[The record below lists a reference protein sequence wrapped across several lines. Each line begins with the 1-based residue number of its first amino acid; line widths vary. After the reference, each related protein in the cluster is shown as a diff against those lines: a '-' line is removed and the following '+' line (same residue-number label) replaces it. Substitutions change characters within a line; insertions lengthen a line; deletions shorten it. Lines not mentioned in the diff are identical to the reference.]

1 MGMMS
6 YLEAIREA
14 LRDEMNR
21 DPDVFILGEDIGI
34 HGGAFTVTKGL
45 IEEFGPARIRDTPI
59 SEGAIVGAAVGAA
72 MNGLRPVAEIMF
84 VDWITLAVDQVVNQ
98 AAKVSYMFSGQY
110 KAPLVIRAP
119 SGGGGGKGIAA
130 QHSQCFEAWF
140 AHVPGLKVVVP
151 ATPADANGLLK
162 TAIRDDNPVLFLEQ
176 KALYNLRGEVPDGD
190 HTIPPLGKARI
201 VREGRDVTLVT
212 IGSLLHEALKA
223 AERLEATGM
232 DVEVIDV
239 RTVKPLDTAT
249 VISSVKKTNRVVV
262 AHEAV
267 KTCGVGAEIAATIAE
282 EALEYLDGPIG
293 RIGARD
299 VPVSYNDNEEARIL
313 PQSAEIEQ
321 KIRTLFAGR

>member
-1 MGMMS
+1 MGEMT

-14 LRDEMNR
+14 LRFEMNR
-21 DPDVFILGEDIGI
+21 DPDVFLLGEDIGI

-45 IEEFGPARIRDTPI
+45 IEEFGPARVRDTPI
-59 SEGAIVGAAVGAA
+59 SEGVIVGAAVGAA

-84 VDWITLAVDQVVNQ
+84 VDWITLAMDQVVNQ

-190 HTIPPLGKARI
+190 HAIPLGQARV
-201 VREGRDVTLVT
+201 VREGRDATLVT

-223 AERLEATGM
+223 VERLEADGV
-232 DVEVIDV
+232 DVEVIDL
-239 RTVKPLDTAT
+239 RTAKPLDTQT
-249 VISSVKKTNRVVV
+249 VVSSVKKTNRVVV

-282 EALEYLDGPIG
+282 EALEYLDAPIG
-293 RIGARD
+293 RIGALD
-299 VPVSYNDNEEARIL
+299 VPVAYNDNEEARIL
-313 PQSAEIEQ
+313 PQSIEIEQ
-321 KIRTLFAGR
+321 KVRALFE